1 MKQLNELLKAIEP
14 IYVIGPHE
22 VEVQDITIDSRAVK
36 AGSLFIAVKGTQA
49 DGHAYIPQAIEKG
62 ASVVVCQKLPTQLP
76 AGV

>member
-36 AGSLFIAVKGTQA
+36 HKPTDMLISPRPSRRELALW
-49 DGHAYIPQAIEKG
+49 
-62 ASVVVCQKLPTQLP
+62 SVRNCPRNYLQGLKRR
-76 AGV
+76 